1 MAKRERG
8 RRSKLPVAA
17 YDVTALESSGKT
29 RFLLTAPKPLTLVTV
44 DPNTA
49 FVIEAMVAEG
59 ALDAD
64 SVTVHKMKLPALAFD
79 EERDDVKDEA
89 MEHWADIVRVLK
101 PIVKREADEM
111 PRSVAL
117 DTGTE
122 VYNLRVMGT
131 FGKLDQIAPE
141 QRRNMMG
148 IPNRAYASLIESLK
162 DAGVNVIVAH
172 RGQQKW
178 EDKVIRTQQGEED
191 TRSMMTGKFDID
203 RMGFKGT
210 GFITSVG
217 VVLAFDPDKESKTIY
232 GKFGMKIVRC
242 GHRPILVGKSVWG
255 RELVGE
261 TRVVKGSF
269 PWLASQIWPSTALE
283 DWS

>member
-1 MAKRERG
+1 MAKRERS
-8 RRSKLPVAA
+8 RRLPVAA

-44 DPNTA
+44 DPNTQ
-49 FVIEAMVAEG
+49 FVIDAMVAEG
-59 ALDAD
+59 ALDAE

-79 EERDDVKDEA
+79 EERDDIKDEA
-89 MEHWADIVRVLK
+89 MEHWQAIAQVLK
-101 PIVKREADEM
+101 PIVKHEADEM

-178 EDKVIRTQQGEED
+178 EDKTIRTQQGEED

-217 VVLAFDPDKESKTIY
+217 VVLAFDPEKESQTIY

-255 RELVGE
+255 REKIGDA
-261 TRVVKGSF
+261 RIVKGSF
-269 PWLASQIWPSTALE
+269 PWLASQIWPTTTVE
-283 DWS
+283 QWT